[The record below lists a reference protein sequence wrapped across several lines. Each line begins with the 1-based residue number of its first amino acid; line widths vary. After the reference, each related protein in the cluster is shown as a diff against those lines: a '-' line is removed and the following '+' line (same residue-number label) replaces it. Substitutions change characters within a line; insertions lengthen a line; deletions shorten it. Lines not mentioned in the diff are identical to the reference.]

1 MRRKHGLHSRRPPGL
16 LFGMG
21 RTRKSPV
28 GGPSYLSG
36 QLIVAMPTMTDR
48 RFRKSVIYMCSHS
61 DEGAMGLIVNQRS
74 PDVSLADLLSQLGLS
89 DDGERPPAAETFLEQ
104 GVLNGGPVST
114 ERGFVLHTND
124 YFVEDATLAIGDG
137 ICLTATI
144 DILKAMAAGQGPR
157 RSVLALGY
165 AGWAAGQLEAEIGAN
180 GWLHCPADR
189 DLIFDTDHE
198 LKYTRALSKIGID
211 LSHLISDAG
220 HA

>member
-1 MRRKHGLHSRRPPGL
+1 
-16 LFGMG
+16 MG
-21 RTRKSPV
+21 QKRKSKV
-28 GGPSYLSG
+28 SGPSYLSG
-36 QLIVAMPTMTDR
+36 QFLVAMPTMTDR

-89 DDGERPPAAETFLEQ
+89 DDGSQPPTVESFLEQ

-114 ERGFVLHTND
+114 ERGFVLHTSD

-144 DILKAMAAGQGPR
+144 DILKAMAVGQGPR

-165 AGWAAGQLEAEIGAN
+165 SGWAAGQLEAEIGAN

-198 LKYTRALSKIGID
+198 LKYVRALSKIGVD
-211 LSHLISDAG
+211 LSHLISEAG

>member
-1 MRRKHGLHSRRPPGL
+1 
-16 LFGMG
+16 MG
-21 RTRKSPV
+21 SKRKSRV
-28 GGPSYLSG
+28 AGPSYLSG
-36 QLIVAMPTMTDR
+36 QMLVAMPTMSDR
-48 RFRKSVIYMCSHS
+48 RFRRSVIYMCSHS

-89 DDGERPPAAETFLEQ
+89 DDSADQAGPDELLEQ

-124 YFVEDATLAIGDG
+124 YFAEEATLAIGDG

-144 DILKAMAAGQGPR
+144 EILKAMAAGQGPR

-165 AGWAAGQLEAEIGAN
+165 AGWAPGQLEAEIGAN

-189 DLIFDTDHE
+189 DLIFDTDLE
-198 LKYTRALSKIGID
+198 LKYVRALSKIGIE
-211 LSHLISDAG
+211 LSHLISEAG

>member
-1 MRRKHGLHSRRPPGL
+1 MGQARKRRVS
-16 LFGMG
+16 
-21 RTRKSPV
+21 
-28 GGPSYLSG
+28 GPSYLSG
-36 QLIVAMPTMTDR
+36 QLIVAMPTMSDR
-48 RFRKSVIYMCSHS
+48 RFRRSVIYMCSHS

-74 PDVSLADLLSQLGLS
+74 PDVSLADLVSQLGLS
-89 DDGERPPAAETFLEQ
+89 ESDAEQSSPEEFLEQ

-124 YFVEDATLAIGDG
+124 YFAEEATLAIGDG

-144 DILKAMAAGQGPR
+144 EILKAMAAGQGPR

-165 AGWAAGQLEAEIGAN
+165 SGWAPGQLEAEMGAN

-189 DLIFDTDHE
+189 DLIFDTDLE
-198 LKYTRALSKIGID
+198 LKYVRALSKIGVE
-211 LSHLISDAG
+211 LSHLISEAG

>member
-1 MRRKHGLHSRRPPGL
+1 MAKK
-16 LFGMG
+16 
-21 RTRKSPV
+21 RKSKV
-28 GGPSYLSG
+28 SGPSYLNG
-36 QLIVAMPTMTDR
+36 QLLVAMPTMTDR

-74 PDVSLADLLSQLGLS
+74 PDVSLADLVSQLGLS
-89 DDGERPPAAETFLEQ
+89 DDGTPPPTVDGFLEQ

-114 ERGFVLHTND
+114 ERGFVLHTSD

-165 AGWAAGQLEAEIGAN
+165 SGWAAGQLEAEIGAN

-198 LKYTRALSKIGID
+198 LKYVRALSKIGVD
-211 LSHLISDAG
+211 LSHLISEAG

>member
-1 MRRKHGLHSRRPPGL
+1 
-16 LFGMG
+16 MG
-21 RTRKSPV
+21 SKRKSRV
-28 GGPSYLSG
+28 AGSSYLSG
-36 QLIVAMPTMTDR
+36 QLLVAMPTMSDR
-48 RFRKSVIYMCSHS
+48 RFRRSVIYMCSHS
-61 DEGAMGLIVNQRS
+61 KEGAMGLIVNQRS

-89 DDGERPPAAETFLEQ
+89 DDGADQAGPEELMEQ

-124 YFVEDATLAIGDG
+124 YFAEEATLAIGDG

-144 DILKAMAAGQGPR
+144 EILKAMAAGQGPR

-165 AGWAAGQLEAEIGAN
+165 AGWAPGQLEAEIGAN

-189 DLIFDTDHE
+189 DLIFDPDLE
-198 LKYTRALSKIGID
+198 LKYVRALSKIGID
-211 LSHLISDAG
+211 LSHLISEAG

>member
-1 MRRKHGLHSRRPPGL
+1 
-16 LFGMG
+16 MG
-21 RTRKSPV
+21 SKRKSRV
-28 GGPSYLSG
+28 AGPSYLSG
-36 QLIVAMPTMTDR
+36 QLLVAMPTMSDR
-48 RFRKSVIYMCSHS
+48 RFRRSVIYMCSHS
-61 DEGAMGLIVNQRS
+61 KEGAMGLIVNQRS

-89 DDGERPPAAETFLEQ
+89 EDGADQVGPEELREQ

-124 YFVEDATLAIGDG
+124 YFAEEATLAIGDG

-144 DILKAMAAGQGPR
+144 EILKAMAAGQGPR

-165 AGWAAGQLEAEIGAN
+165 AGWAPGQLEAEIGAN

-189 DLIFDTDHE
+189 DLIFDSDLE
-198 LKYTRALSKIGID
+198 LKYVRALSKIGVD
-211 LSHLISDAG
+211 LSHLISEAG

>member
-1 MRRKHGLHSRRPPGL
+1 MGTKRKPRVS
-16 LFGMG
+16 
-21 RTRKSPV
+21 
-28 GGPSYLSG
+28 GPSYLSG
-36 QLIVAMPTMTDR
+36 QLLVAMPTMSDR
-48 RFRKSVIYMCSHS
+48 RFRRSVIYICSHS

-74 PDVSLADLLSQLGLS
+74 PDVSLADLLSQLGLA
-89 DDGERPPAAETFLEQ
+89 DEGVDQVGPEELMEQ

-124 YFVEDATLAIGDG
+124 YFAEEATLAIGDG

-144 DILKAMAAGQGPR
+144 DILKAMAVGQGPR

-165 AGWAAGQLEAEIGAN
+165 AGWAPGQLEAEIGAN

-189 DLIFDTDHE
+189 DLIFDSDLE
-198 LKYTRALSKIGID
+198 LKYVRALSKIGVE
-211 LSHLISDAG
+211 LSHLISEAG

>member
-1 MRRKHGLHSRRPPGL
+1 MGTKRKPRVS
-16 LFGMG
+16 
-21 RTRKSPV
+21 
-28 GGPSYLSG
+28 GPSYLSG
-36 QLIVAMPTMTDR
+36 QLLVAMPTMSDR
-48 RFRKSVIYMCSHS
+48 RFRRSVIYMCSHS

-74 PDVSLADLLSQLGLS
+74 PDVSLSDLLSQLGLAE
-89 DDGERPPAAETFLEQ
+89 DGADQSGPEEFLEQ

-124 YFVEDATLAIGDG
+124 YFAEEATLAIGDG

-144 DILKAMAAGQGPR
+144 EILKAMAAGQGPR

-165 AGWAAGQLEAEIGAN
+165 AGWAPGQLEAEIGAN

-189 DLIFDTDHE
+189 ELVFDTDLE
-198 LKYTRALSKIGID
+198 LKYVRALSKIGVE
-211 LSHLISDAG
+211 LSHLISEAG

>member
-1 MRRKHGLHSRRPPGL
+1 
-16 LFGMG
+16 MG
-21 RTRKSPV
+21 NKRKSATS
-28 GGPSYLSG
+28 GPSYLNG
-36 QLIVAMPTMTDR
+36 QLLVAMPTMSDR
-48 RFRKSVIYMCSHS
+48 RFRRSVIYMCSHS
-61 DEGAMGLIVNQRS
+61 NEGAMGLIVNQRS
-74 PDVSLADLLSQLGLS
+74 PDVSLADLLSQLGLA
-89 DDGERPPAAETFLEQ
+89 DDDADTAGPEELLEQ

-124 YFVEDATLAIGDG
+124 YFAEEATLAIGDG

-144 DILKAMAAGQGPR
+144 EILKAMAAGQGPR

-165 AGWAAGQLEAEIGAN
+165 AGWAPGQLEAEIGAN

-198 LKYTRALSKIGID
+198 LKYVRALSKIGVE
-211 LSHLISDAG
+211 LSHLISEAG

>member
-1 MRRKHGLHSRRPPGL
+1 MGTKRKPRVS
-16 LFGMG
+16 
-21 RTRKSPV
+21 
-28 GGPSYLSG
+28 GPSYLSG
-36 QLIVAMPTMTDR
+36 QLLVAMPTMSDR
-48 RFRKSVIYMCSHS
+48 RFRRSVIYMCSHS

-89 DDGERPPAAETFLEQ
+89 DDGADQVGPEEFLEQ

-124 YFVEDATLAIGDG
+124 YFAEEATLAIGDG

-144 DILKAMAAGQGPR
+144 EILKAMAAGQGPR

-165 AGWAAGQLEAEIGAN
+165 AGWAPGQLEAEIGAN

-189 DLIFDTDHE
+189 DLIFDTDLE
-198 LKYTRALSKIGID
+198 LKYVRALSKIGVE
-211 LSHLISDAG
+211 LSHLISEAG

>member
-1 MRRKHGLHSRRPPGL
+1 
-16 LFGMG
+16 MG
-21 RTRKSPV
+21 SKRKSRV
-28 GGPSYLSG
+28 SEPSYLSG
-36 QLIVAMPTMTDR
+36 QLLVAMPTMSDR
-48 RFRKSVIYMCSHS
+48 RFRRSVIYMCSHS

-89 DDGERPPAAETFLEQ
+89 DDDADQVGTEELLEQ

-124 YFVEDATLAIGDG
+124 YFAEEATLAIGDG

-144 DILKAMAAGQGPR
+144 EILKAMAAGQGPL

-165 AGWAAGQLEAEIGAN
+165 AGWAPGQLEAEIGAN

-189 DLIFDTDHE
+189 DLIFDTDLE
-198 LKYTRALSKIGID
+198 LKYVRALSKIGVE
-211 LSHLISDAG
+211 LSHLISEAG

>member
-1 MRRKHGLHSRRPPGL
+1 MGTKRKPRVS
-16 LFGMG
+16 
-21 RTRKSPV
+21 
-28 GGPSYLSG
+28 GPSYLSG
-36 QLIVAMPTMTDR
+36 QLLVAMPTMSDR
-48 RFRKSVIYMCSHS
+48 RFRRSVIYMCSHS

-74 PDVSLADLLSQLGLS
+74 PDVSLSDLLSQLGLAE
-89 DDGERPPAAETFLEQ
+89 DGADQTGPEEFLEQ

-124 YFVEDATLAIGDG
+124 YFAEEATLAIGDG

-144 DILKAMAAGQGPR
+144 EILKAMAAGQGPR

-165 AGWAAGQLEAEIGAN
+165 AGWAPGQLEAEIGAN

-189 DLIFDTDHE
+189 ELVFDTDLE
-198 LKYTRALSKIGID
+198 LKYVRALSKIGVE
-211 LSHLISDAG
+211 LSHLISEAG

>member
-1 MRRKHGLHSRRPPGL
+1 
-16 LFGMG
+16 MG
-21 RTRKSPV
+21 SKRKSRV
-28 GGPSYLSG
+28 AGPSYLSG
-36 QLIVAMPTMTDR
+36 QLLVAMPTMSDR
-48 RFRKSVIYMCSHS
+48 RFRRSVIYMCSHS
-61 DEGAMGLIVNQRS
+61 KEGAMGLIVNQRS

-89 DDGERPPAAETFLEQ
+89 EDGADQVGPEELREQ

-124 YFVEDATLAIGDG
+124 YFAEEATLAIGDG

-144 DILKAMAAGQGPR
+144 EILKAMAAGQGPR

-165 AGWAAGQLEAEIGAN
+165 AGWAPGQLEAEIGAN

-189 DLIFDTDHE
+189 DLIFDSDLE
-198 LKYTRALSKIGID
+198 LKYVRALSKIGID
-211 LSHLISDAG
+211 LSHLISEAG

>member
-1 MRRKHGLHSRRPPGL
+1 MGNQRKPRVS
-16 LFGMG
+16 
-21 RTRKSPV
+21 
-28 GGPSYLSG
+28 GPSYLSG
-36 QLIVAMPTMTDR
+36 QLLVAMPTMSDR
-48 RFRKSVIYMCSHS
+48 RFRRSVIYLCSHS

-74 PDVSLADLLSQLGLS
+74 PEVSLADLLSQLGLS
-89 DDGERPPAAETFLEQ
+89 EDGADQVTSDEFLEQ

-124 YFVEDATLAIGDG
+124 YFAEEATLAIGDG

-144 DILKAMAAGQGPR
+144 EILKAMAAGQGPR

-165 AGWAAGQLEAEIGAN
+165 AGWAPGQLEAEIGAN

-189 DLIFDTDHE
+189 DLIFDSDLE
-198 LKYTRALSKIGID
+198 LKYVRALSKIGVE

>member
-1 MRRKHGLHSRRPPGL
+1 
-16 LFGMG
+16 MG
-21 RTRKSPV
+21 TKRKSRV
-28 GGPSYLSG
+28 AGPSYLSG
-36 QLIVAMPTMTDR
+36 QLLVAMPTMSDR
-48 RFRKSVIYMCSHS
+48 RFRRSVIYMCSHS
-61 DEGAMGLIVNQRS
+61 SEGAMGLIVNQRS
-74 PDVSLADLLSQLGLS
+74 QDVSLADLLSQLGLS
-89 DDGERPPAAETFLEQ
+89 DEGAEPAGPEELLEQ

-124 YFVEDATLAIGDG
+124 YFAEEATLAIGDG

-165 AGWAAGQLEAEIGAN
+165 AGWAPGQLEAEIGAN

-189 DLIFDTDHE
+189 DLIFDSDVE
-198 LKYTRALSKIGID
+198 LKYVRALSKIGIE
-211 LSHLISDAG
+211 LTHLISEAG